1 VLVAEAIVASI
12 TKAVAGYAL
21 SQGGQKIGNSL
32 KRRPAQQAF
41 KRALRKAIEQLNTR
55 HPEWTS
61 EPFFFAAASIKSSRP
76 TFAILDWVSRLTAD
90 SWKVSFSSEPK
101 IRLTLA
107 PTMLMVG

>member
-1 VLVAEAIVASI
+1 VNSVSCYRDQL
-12 TKAVAGYAL
+12 KD
-21 SQGGQKIGNSL
+21 QKG
-32 KRRPAQQAF
+32 
-41 KRALRKAIEQLNTR
+41 
-55 HPEWTS
+55 